1 MAANDICPHCLD
13 EAIKVRVSEL
23 ATLCAMR
30 AGDPGQAL
38 DDELA
43 YVATLLQGWAMEEFA
58 NVDFNPREALTQ

>member
-1 MAANDICPHCLD
+1 MADTLCPHCLD

-30 AGDPGQAL
+30 AGGPGAEL
-38 DDELA
+38 DEELA

-58 NVDFNPREALTQ
+58 NVEFNPREALTQ